1 MTASLILLS
10 LALGAL
16 LAQVLPRGE
25 TAPVYVKPT
34 EADFQELLRRRG
46 LR

>member
-1 MTASLILLS
+1 MTVLLLS
-10 LALGAL
+10 LALGVL
-16 LAQVLPRGE
+16 LAQVLPRGK

-46 LR
+46 LS